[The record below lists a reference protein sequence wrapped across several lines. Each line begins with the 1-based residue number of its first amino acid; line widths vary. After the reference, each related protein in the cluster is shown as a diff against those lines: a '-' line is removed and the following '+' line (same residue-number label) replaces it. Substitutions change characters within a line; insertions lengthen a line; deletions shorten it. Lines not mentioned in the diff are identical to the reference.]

1 MKKNSVQ
8 KIYTGAP
15 DPSRR
20 RFLKKG
26 TVMAAAIAAAPA
38 AMLSSSPAAPGAKPF
53 IGLQLGAASF
63 MDEGVDTVLDSLQ
76 KRAGVNA
83 IFMSTFCY
91 DRGLNGR
98 QIPGQPFP
106 DHGPKETDEKFYHGG
121 FYATPHARFY
131 EGTAIKGDKMLAPDF
146 GGVDVLARVLP
157 AAKKRGIKV
166 FASVLDSFDY
176 PEDLLATQ
184 LKGFTEIDLQGGKK
198 KTICFFR
205 PDVRAFWKAV
215 VTDLASSYPLDG
227 IMFFNE
233 RNGPLI
239 NAIGATHSESF
250 SSTHITCFCDDHQK
264 EARKQGIDFD
274 RAKKGFQKLDAF
286 VLNARQGKRPSD
298 GYYVEFQRILLEYPE
313 ILAYQ
318 KLFDFGKLR
327 ILRDV
332 RDAVKAV
339 NKDMQVGFHI
349 EHVNSWNPF
358 YRAGR
363 SYDFL
368 AEMADLLKVVVY
380 NNCAGERYVNYI
392 RNIHESVFRD
402 VPPEELMR
410 FHNHLLNYGNEASLD
425 RLPTEGFSPDY
436 VYRETKRAIEGVKGK
451 SLVLPGIDIGI
462 ATRAD
467 SRKASPEDTY
477 SATLAAL
484 RAKPDGVIFSRKYSE
499 MMLTNLEAA
508 GRAVKDAAAGKFT

>member
-1 MKKNSVQ
+1 MKNNSVQ
-8 KIYTGAP
+8 KIYTGAA

-20 RFLKKG
+20 RFLKQG
-26 TVMAAAIAAAPA
+26 SVIAAAIAAAPA
-38 AMLSSSPAAPGAKPF
+38 AALASGSTNSGSQPI

-63 MDEGVDTVLDSLQ
+63 MDEGIDTVLESLQ
-76 KRAGVNA
+76 KRAGVNT

-106 DHGPKETDEKFYHGG
+106 DHGPKETDEKTYHGG
-121 FYATPHARFY
+121 FYATPHAKFY
-131 EGTAIKGDKMLAPDF
+131 EGTAIKGDRMVAPDF
-146 GGVDVLARVLP
+146 GGTDVLAQVIP
-157 AAKKRGIKV
+157 AAKKRGIRV

-184 LKGFTEIDLQGGKK
+184 LKGFTEIDLQGEKK
-198 KTICFFR
+198 TTICFFR

-239 NAIGATHSESF
+239 NAIGSTHSESF
-250 SSTHITCFCDDHQK
+250 SSSHITCFCDDHRT
-264 EARKQGIDFD
+264 EAEKQGIDFE
-274 RAKKGFQKLDAF
+274 RAKKGFQKLDEF
-286 VLNARQGKRPSD
+286 VLNARQDKRPSD

-313 ILAYQ
+313 IVAYQ
-318 KLFDFGKLR
+318 KLFDFGKHR

-339 NKDMQVGFHI
+339 KKDMQVGFHI
-349 EHVNSWNPF
+349 EHVNAWNPF

-363 SYDFL
+363 SYDSL

-380 NNCAGERYVNYI
+380 NNVAGERYANYI
-392 RNIHESVFRD
+392 NNIHESVFRD

-425 RLPTEGFSPDY
+425 RLPAEGFSPDY
-436 VYRETKRAIEGVKGK
+436 VYRETKRAIAGAKGK
-451 SLVLPGIDIGI
+451 CLILPGIDIGI
-462 ATRAD
+462 ATRPE
-467 SRKASPEDTY
+467 SRRASPEDTY
-477 SATLAAL
+477 AATLAAM
-484 RAKPDGVIFSRKYSE
+484 RAAPDGIIFSRKYSE

-508 GRAVKDAAAGKFT
+508 GRALKDAAAKKFA